1 MNSIRI
7 PLSTLVASLCVSSG
21 AMANTFHPG
30 GPLGEEGTF
39 FLNNHLDGNEAPVF
53 YGLRLDE
60 LVDVTEGHDIFTF
73 DFEHDDADVRITVG
87 STSIRIFGTAFGGLR
102 DGDGYGDSSVG
113 LWDIDFTYSAF
124 DFASG
129 DDDRETIGLAPDDHF
144 GTIAPQFD
152 DTVFWLQ
159 DQDNGE
165 FSFRLGDEDDDN
177 GHRGFEGIS
186 GWGWL
191 NHAPFQGSPDDLA
204 AGPTEVF
211 PHTYSSD
218 WLFTVGE
225 QAPVP
230 EPASAVVFMAGSL
243 ILLRRRR

>member
-7 PLSTLVASLCVSSG
+7 PFSTLVASLCVSSG
-21 AMANTFHPG
+21 AIANTFHPEG
-30 GPLGEEGTF
+30 TLEEGTF
-39 FLNNHLDGNEAPVF
+39 FLNNHPDGNAAPVF

-60 LVDVTEGHDIFTF
+60 LIDVTEGHDIFTF
-73 DFEHDDADVRITVG
+73 DFEHGDASMQIEIG
-87 STSIRIFGTAFGGLR
+87 STSIRIFGRAFGGLR
-102 DGDGYGDSSVG
+102 DGDGYGDSFVG
-113 LWDIDFTYSAF
+113 LWNIDFTYNSF

-129 DDDRETIGLAPDDHF
+129 DDDREAIGLVPDDHF

-159 DQDNGE
+159 DQSNGD
-165 FSFRLGDEDDDN
+165 FSFRLGDKNNDN
-177 GHRGFEGIS
+177 GHRGFDGVS

-191 NHAPFQGSPDDLA
+191 NHAPFEGSPGDLA
-204 AGPTEVF
+204 AGPTETF
-211 PHTYSSD
+211 PKHRASD

-225 QAPVP
+225 RAPVP
-230 EPASAVVFMAGSL
+230 EPASAAVFMAGSL